1 MTYSKDKAVCN
12 ISNRSCKTKTKKIM
26 STLYV
31 PKHLNQLS
39 NA

>member
-12 ISNRSCKTKTKKIM
+12 ISNRSCKTKKKIM

>member
-12 ISNRSCKTKTKKIM
+12 ISNRSCKKTKKIM